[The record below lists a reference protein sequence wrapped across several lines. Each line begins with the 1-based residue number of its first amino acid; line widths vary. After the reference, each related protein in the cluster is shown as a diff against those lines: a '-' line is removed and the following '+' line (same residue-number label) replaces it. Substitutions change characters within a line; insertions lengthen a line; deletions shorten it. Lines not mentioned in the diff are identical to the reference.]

1 MYYIDSK
8 GGINMIF
15 IWIVIG
21 LLIYYMYK
29 NNAQTSIDAPKRS
42 NAEEILKERYV
53 SGEIDDETYEKMK
66 KTIKE

>member
-1 MYYIDSK
+1 
-8 GGINMIF
+8 MIF

>member
-29 NNAQTSIDAPKRS
+29 NNTQTSIDAPKRS